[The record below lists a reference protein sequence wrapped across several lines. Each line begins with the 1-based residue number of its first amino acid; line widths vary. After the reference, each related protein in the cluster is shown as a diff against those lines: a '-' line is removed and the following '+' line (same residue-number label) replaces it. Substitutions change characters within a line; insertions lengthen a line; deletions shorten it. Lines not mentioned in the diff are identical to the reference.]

1 MTSFEIP
8 YSKLPD
14 GTWPVSASHLEHRHF
29 FSRIAALGYAI
40 NEARKRA
47 RRGIATIISVE
58 GADGQWRA
66 FDDDM
71 KSFAAKSGPAR
82 AS

>member
-8 YSKLPD
+8 YAQLSD
-14 GTWPVSASHLEHRHF
+14 GTWPVTVSHLEHRYF
-29 FSRIAALGYAI
+29 FSRMAALGYAI
-40 NEARKRA
+40 IEARKRA

-71 KSFAAKSGPAR
+71 KSFAAKRGSVR